1 MRWGKQS
8 PSFTYQT
15 CKAVQV
21 TRRQQG
27 AAATVYDCY
36 SNMLDEGEGQVTPR
50 SGHQPRRPSAD
61 VESIVKEY
69 ETDPLIVSSRILPDA
84 GRRIGRI
91 TCLTFSYRAATDQTY
106 IISRGKNMKTR
117 NWDCVY
123 HMVTFYTSKFHT
135 KTCTQNILVISLL
148 PVA

>member
-1 MRWGKQS
+1 
-8 PSFTYQT
+8 
-15 CKAVQV
+15 
-21 TRRQQG
+21 
-27 AAATVYDCY
+27 
-36 SNMLDEGEGQVTPR
+36 MLDEGEGQVTPP

-61 VESIVKEY
+61 VESIVEEY

-84 GRRIGRI
+84 GRRRGRI
-91 TCLTFSYRAATDQTY
+91 TCLTFSYGAATDQTY
-106 IISRGKNMKTR
+106 IISREKNMKTR